1 MSTKSFEDAEDIL
14 LIKQI
19 EDDLILAFETEM
31 SDPKQLIV
39 TNKDEILN
47 EFKKYVDFWQ
57 KKRPVITMEMHPG
70 KNKTHRELYYKSHIC
85 DVKIV
90 GVMKQLRKIGLEQEF
105 IKKYFKN

>member
-19 EDDLILAFETEM
+19 EDDLLLAFDVECPE
-31 SDPKQLIV
+31 PKQPIM

-47 EFKKYVDFWQ
+47 EYKKYVDFWH
-57 KKRPVITMEMHPG
+57 KSRPVITMEMNPG
-70 KNKTHRELYYKSHIC
+70 KNKTHRELYYKGYIC

-90 GVMKQLRKIGLEQEF
+90 GVMKQLRKIGLEQKF
-105 IKKYFKN
+105 IKRYFKN

>member
-1 MSTKSFEDAEDIL
+1 MSTESFKDIEDIL

-19 EDDLILAFETEM
+19 EDDLILAFEAEM

-47 EFKKYVDFWQ
+47 EFKKCVDFWQ
-57 KKRPVITMEMHPG
+57 KKRPVITMEMNPG
-70 KNKTHRELYYKSHIC
+70 KNITHREIYYKSHIC

-90 GVMKQLRKIGLEQEF
+90 GVMKQLRKIGLGQEF
-105 IKKYFKN
+105 IKRYLKN